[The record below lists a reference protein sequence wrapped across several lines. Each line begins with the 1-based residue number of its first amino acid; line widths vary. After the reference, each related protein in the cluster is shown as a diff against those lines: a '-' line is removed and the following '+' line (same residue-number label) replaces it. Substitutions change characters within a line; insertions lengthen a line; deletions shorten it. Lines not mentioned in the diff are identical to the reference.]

1 MLVQVLDTNRKPLMP
16 VKPVLARLLLTQ
28 KKASAYWNKLG
39 IFCII
44 LHKAVDNPSLQQL
57 VVGIDPG
64 SSFEGWSVVGTQDTI
79 LNGMS
84 EAPTHIKQA
93 VEVRRNM
100 RRARRHR
107 NLWRREARFDNRL
120 RNKQALPPSTYARW
134 NAKLRILKQLTKV
147 LPITDVVVEDV
158 CAETKKGCKRWNTCF
173 SPIEQG
179 KQWLYNQIRE
189 LGLNLHLKQG
199 YETKAL
205 RDHFGLKKTS
215 SKSKQS
221 FSSHAVDA
229 WVMAASISGAI
240 KPTWKGLIYWV
251 LIRLHRRQLHA
262 FQPSKGNIR
271 RPYGGT
277 RSMGLTRGTLVKHI
291 KFGLCYVGGTLKGRV
306 SLHSLKTGK
315 RVTQNAKID
324 DSRIL
329 TVIRQRGTL
338 LSGLKTRVSA
348 TPAPHGAL

>member
-1 MLVQVLDTNRKPLMP
+1 MLVPVLDTNRKPLMP
-16 VKPVLARLLLTQ
+16 VKPALARLILNQ

-44 LHKAVDNPSLQQL
+44 LHTVVDNPSSQQL

-64 SSFEGWSVVGTQDTI
+64 SSFEGWSVVGTRDTV

-84 EAPTHIKQA
+84 EAPTHVKDV

-120 RNKQALPPSTYARW
+120 RNKAALPPSTYARW
-134 NAKLRILKQLTKV
+134 NAKLRILKQLIKV

-158 CAETKKGCKRWNTCF
+158 CAETKKGCKRWNKAF
-173 SPIEQG
+173 SPIEHG
-179 KQWLYNQIRE
+179 KQWLYSQIRE

-221 FSSHAVDA
+221 FNSHAVDA
-229 WVMAASISGAI
+229 WVMAASVSGAL
-240 KPTWKGLIYWV
+240 KPTWLGLFYWTP
-251 LIRLHRRQLHA
+251 IRLHRRQLHA
-262 FQPSKGNIR
+262 FQPSKGNVR

-277 RSMGLTRGTLVKHI
+277 RSMGLTRGTLIKHI
-291 KFGLCYVGGTLKGRV
+291 KFGLCYIGGTLKERV
-306 SLHSLKTGK
+306 SLHSIRTGK
-315 RVTQNAKID
+315 RVTQGAKVED
-324 DSRIL
+324 CHIL

-338 LSGLKTRVSA
+338 LSGVNTGVSA
-348 TPAPHGAL
+348 TPAPREAL